1 MPAPTTSTTALAPS
15 PARPSAPASSYAAA
29 NPFAPAP
36 DGRTKR
42 AVRALARTLAHALTL
57 LAFVTLVTLL
67 ASRVV
72 GDPSVPWQFAFW
84 IPTWAYILSAAGAI
98 AASALLARVSRR
110 RIALDAPRAGPR
122 PARVLRRIALLG
134 IVGASA
140 YLLVH
145 DWRVANLVRDPL
157 ALAAPTIGGDAAL
170 APDPQSDP
178 QPLPPRIRVANWNP
192 NVTFMEPFEDVVA
205 NFNADVAL
213 LANSPALVDWT
224 LLRDGFQ
231 PARDAARAGN
241 LTIISRYRILRWGA
255 TSLNIDGAR
264 SQVHRWKTGG
274 AITIDRGQALWA
286 ELDTRDPLGAP
297 IVVWFVDLP
306 SDIFLSRADSFR
318 QARQTID
325 AFLGP
330 SFQRTTIDADA
341 PISHEILARRFG
353 PSLADGG
360 FPPPDLIIGDF
371 NTPRHSPSIRAML
384 PHDVADAFDQAG
396 AGPMTTWPV
405 WFAMWAID
413 HAYVGSRLTTTKFE
427 VRPMNA
433 GAHHATIVEVA
444 PRR

>member
-1 MPAPTTSTTALAPS
+1 MAPPTP
-15 PARPSAPASSYAAA
+15 YAAA

-36 DGRTKR
+36 DGRIKR
-42 AVRALARTLAHALTL
+42 VLRASARTLAHALTL
-57 LAFVTLVTLL
+57 LAFVMLATLL
-67 ASRVV
+67 VSRVV

-84 IPTWAYILSAAGAI
+84 IPTWAYVLVAAASI
-98 AASALLARVSRR
+98 AASALLARISRR

-122 PARVLRRIALLG
+122 PARTLRRIAMLG
-134 IVGASA
+134 IVGAAA
-140 YLLVH
+140 YLLIH
-145 DWRVANLVRDPL
+145 DWRVANLFRDPL

-170 APDPQSDP
+170 VPSPDPQLDP
-178 QPLPPRIRVANWNP
+178 QPDAQPAPQPSPPRIRVANWNP
-192 NVTFMEPFEDVVA
+192 NITFLDPFEEVVA

-213 LANSPALVDWT
+213 LANTPALVDWT
-224 LLRDGFQ
+224 SLRDGFQ

-241 LTIISRYRILRWGA
+241 LTIISRFRILRWGA

-286 ELDTRDPLGAP
+286 ELDTREPLGAP

-306 SDIFLSRADSFR
+306 SDPYLSRADAFR

-325 AFLGP
+325 TFLGP
-330 SFQRTTIDADA
+330 SFQRTSIDADA

-371 NTPRHSPSIRAML
+371 NTPRHSPSIRTML
-384 PHDVADAFDQAG
+384 PHDAADAFDQAG

-413 HAYVGSRLTTTKFE
+413 HAYVGPRLTTTKFE